1 VWWPVRKAKLRRK
14 LWGSAIGALCGV
26 LWDVSAGALEAQEV
40 AKGAQQKIIANTNLV
55 VLPVTVKDRSGN
67 LVAGLTAADFRVYDD
82 GVEQSIDVFT
92 AEGVPLSIV
101 VLIDDDLKA
110 DDAREMAPS
119 LRAILAGISASD
131 EAAICRFDMEFYAG
145 EGFTGNADR
154 LLAELKEAQA
164 ASKERPAVFVPWKS
178 SPSWHVRS
186 TGEPPL
192 AAPTNLGSA
201 PTKAL
206 DDAVYAAVEMLKERG
221 RERRKI
227 VLIVSDGINGA
238 EFNKHNYEETVSQ
251 LLTANVSVFSVA
263 VGGTTFHKKFARLHN
278 YSTETGGDIYYATK
292 GSAMEQLYKR
302 ITEEARYEYT
312 VAYEPRGNDRKA
324 KYHEVRVRVR
334 EEGMVVKTREGYY
347 GGSWVR

>member
-1 VWWPVRKAKLRRK
+1 M
-14 LWGSAIGALCGV
+14 WGCAVAALFVV
-26 LWDVSAGALEAQEV
+26 LWDASAGAQESQEMAEA
-40 AKGAQQKIIANTNLV
+40 AQNKITANTNLV

-67 LVAGLTAADFRVYDD
+67 LVAGLTAGDFRVYDD
-82 GVEQSIDVFT
+82 GVEQSIDVFS

-110 DDAREMAPS
+110 DDARETAPS
-119 LRAILAGISASD
+119 LPAILAGISASD
-131 EAAICRFDMEFYAG
+131 EAAICRFDLEFYSG
-145 EGFTGNADR
+145 KGFTGNVDR
-154 LLAELKEAQA
+154 LLAELTKAQE
-164 ASKERPAVFVPWKS
+164 ASKERPPVFVPWKS

-201 PTKAL
+201 STKAL
-206 DDAVYAAVEMLKERG
+206 DDAVYAAAEMLKERG

-238 EFNKHNYEETVSQ
+238 EFNKHNYEETLSE

-263 VGGTTFHKKFARLHN
+263 VGGTWFHKAFARLHD
-278 YSTETGGDIYYATK
+278 YSKETGGDIYYARK

-302 ITEEARYEYT
+302 ITEEARHEYT

-324 KYHEVRVRVR
+324 KYHEVQVRVR
-334 EEGMVVKTREGYY
+334 QDGMVVKTREGYY
-347 GGSWVR
+347 GGSGVR